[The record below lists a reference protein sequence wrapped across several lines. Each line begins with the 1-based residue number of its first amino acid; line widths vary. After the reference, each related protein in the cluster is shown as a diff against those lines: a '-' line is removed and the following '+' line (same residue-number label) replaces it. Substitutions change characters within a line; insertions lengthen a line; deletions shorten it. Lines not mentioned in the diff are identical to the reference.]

1 MWVSILTAPPVNHS
15 ISSRVTCTHGV
26 GSLGFGWDTP
36 FDQSNSWVLLP
47 ELRRGLDYCSHYL
60 PSNADAWTQRSQ
72 ALCRSG
78 VRSGGRGSTFVRYFY
93 GIYRHARFQYWVS
106 GCARV
111 RKRWSCPWSR
121 LLFWSRGLEDGG
133 PPPLARL
140 LTGTE
145 ELVQMGWVGLFNG
158 MYKLE
163 RLFGFLSRRDR

>member
-93 GIYRHARFQYWVS
+93 GIWVS

-111 RKRWSCPWSR
+111 RKRWSCPWS
-121 LLFWSRGLEDGG
+121 LGSCFEVEDSRTEDHRHSRDCWPEPRSWCKWGG
-133 PPPLARL
+133 SD
-140 LTGTE
+140 
-145 ELVQMGWVGLFNG
+145 
-158 MYKLE
+158 
-163 RLFGFLSRRDR
+163 FLMVCTN